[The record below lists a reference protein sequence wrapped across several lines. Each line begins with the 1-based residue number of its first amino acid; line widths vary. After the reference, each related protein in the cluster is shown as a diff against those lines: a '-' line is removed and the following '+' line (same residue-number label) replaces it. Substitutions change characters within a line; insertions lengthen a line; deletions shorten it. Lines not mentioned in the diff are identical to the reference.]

1 MFLLLNPSLRSV
13 FLQKSVFHLQTLLS
27 SLVLYQTGNCLLPH
41 FSWPY
46 LLSHLQNKLLYP
58 GIPEVPEVPVLYP
71 VSDRVHPSLALPL
84 PEIPS
89 HVLLLLPRFLLQAK
103 QSPVVLLLLLLEPL
117 LVRRSKQ
124 LYLFLD
130 LFTLYFLFYFSSF
143 CSSSSSARTS
153 SCSTIE
159 ATVSVS

>member
-1 MFLLLNPSLRSV
+1 MFLLLNPSIRSV

-103 QSPVVLLLLLLEPL
+103 QSPVVLLLLLLLLEPL
-117 LVRRSKQ
+117 LVRQSKQ

-130 LFTLYFLFYFSSF
+130 LFPHDSLFHYALLRSPEWKQLLLFPL
-143 CSSSSSARTS
+143 
-153 SCSTIE
+153 
-159 ATVSVS
+159 